1 MIRLLSRTSDGV
13 ADLGLQSLDPWNASE
28 SCASGLPNESEPC
41 SQLPGGERQ
50 IWHFCMLFS
59 SEHQRAAVLMLN
71 PCGAVQTAA
80 PYYFAINSTEEMIYL
95 ENPETG
101 YEKAHRQVE
110 QIFREVLPARGM
122 TVREGQIR
130 LCHTMLDALFGRDV
144 ALCDAGVGL
153 GKTYAYLIACVLWQL
168 QRPRQMQRPVVISTA
183 SITLQNAIL
192 EEYIPFLSDALIQN
206 GYIREPICAVLRKGK
221 ERFVCDMRLLI
232 RQKQITARGKR
243 FRKRATALREA
254 RQCLDLDRLPNLPRH
269 ERRLIC
275 VPSRCGR
282 SCIEHSDCRYRQ
294 YLKASNGP
302 SVTIQVCNHNY
313 LLADAAHRQNG
324 WTPLLK
330 DYQALVIDE
339 AHKLPETVRQMNTRR
354 ISSSEL
360 LACEK
365 LLTAGHCGLSAQK
378 LRAVIREFHAAFVPP
393 ETKAERAIPL
403 QQTKAGTAALQHL
416 DRAIGE
422 ILKQRPEALPQGMR
436 GKLSAIQQLIPLFL
450 GTDNTFVRYLTW
462 HRESGGTGVDLCAVP
477 FDLSKCLSSALWD
490 EQKPAILTSGTL
502 AVGEDFS
509 HAEKRLG
516 LDRGTPL
523 RTLKVLSPFE
533 YEKNCMLYF
542 PESRQRKSE
551 PEEERIARQI
561 EELVHAASGHTLV
574 LFTSYDQMG
583 HVYEKLKDKLPLP
596 VLQLRRN
603 AQTYLQ
609 QFKQLPN
616 AVLFASGACW
626 EGVDFPG
633 DMVSLLVI
641 PRLPFPVPDPL
652 GEALRTQYCNLHSY
666 IRTEIVPEM
675 QIKLRQGFGRAI
687 RTETDSC
694 VVAILDPRAAPG
706 GLYHRAVLDAL
717 PEMPIGASLRE
728 VRKFY
733 RMHKGPEYFLP
744 K

>member
-1 MIRLLSRTSDGV
+1 MS
-13 ADLGLQSLDPWNASE
+13 
-28 SCASGLPNESEPC
+28 
-41 SQLPGGERQ
+41 
-50 IWHFCMLFS
+50 
-59 SEHQRAAVLMLN
+59 N

-80 PYYFAINSTEEMIYL
+80 PYYFAINSTEGMIYL
-95 ENPETG
+95 TNPETG
-101 YEKAHRQVE
+101 YEKAHRQAE
-110 QIFREVLPARGM
+110 QIFREVLPAKGM

-153 GKTYAYLIACVLWQL
+153 GKTYAYLVACVLWQL

-192 EEYIPFLSDALIQN
+192 EEYIPFLSNTLIQN

-243 FRKRATALREA
+243 YRKRAAALREA
-254 RQCLDLDRLPNLPRH
+254 GRCLDLDRLPNLPLH

-275 VPSRCGR
+275 VPNRCGR

-365 LLTAGHCGLSAQK
+365 QLTASHCGLSAQK
-378 LRAVIREFHAAFVPP
+378 LRAVTREFLAAFVPP

-403 QQTKAGTAALQHL
+403 QQTKAGTAALQHM
-416 DRAIGE
+416 DKAIGE
-422 ILKQRPEALPQGMR
+422 ILKQRPEALPR
-436 GKLSAIQQLIPLFL
+436 GLCVKLSAIQELIPLFL

-462 HRESGGTGVDLCAVP
+462 HRESGGTSVDLCAVL
-477 FDLSKCLSSALWD
+477 FDLPKCLSSALWD

-509 HAEKRLG
+509 HTEKRLG

-523 RTLKVLSPFE
+523 RTLRVLSPFE

-542 PESRQRKSE
+542 PESRRHKSE
-551 PEEERIARQI
+551 PDEECIARQI
-561 EELVHAASGHTLV
+561 EELVHAANGHTLV

-583 HVYEKLKDKLPLP
+583 HVYEKLKGKLHLP

-609 QFKQLPN
+609 QFKKLPN

-633 DMVSLLVI
+633 DMVSLLVV

-652 GEALRTQYCNLHSY
+652 GEALRTQYYDLRSY
-666 IRTEIVPEM
+666 IQSEIVPEM

-706 GLYHRAVLDAL
+706 GRYHRAVLDAL
-717 PEMPIGASLRE
+717 PEMPVGASLRE
-728 VRKFY
+728 VRRFY
-733 RMHKGPEYFLP
+733 RTHKSPEYFLP

>member
-1 MIRLLSRTSDGV
+1 MS
-13 ADLGLQSLDPWNASE
+13 
-28 SCASGLPNESEPC
+28 
-41 SQLPGGERQ
+41 
-50 IWHFCMLFS
+50 
-59 SEHQRAAVLMLN
+59 N

-80 PYYFAINSTEEMIYL
+80 PYYFAINSTEGMIYL
-95 ENPETG
+95 TNPETG
-101 YEKAHRQVE
+101 YEKAHRQAE

-122 TVREGQIR
+122 SVREGQIR

-153 GKTYAYLIACVLWQL
+153 GKTYAYLVACVLWQL
-168 QRPRQMQRPVVISTA
+168 QRPRPMQRPVVISTA

-192 EEYIPFLSDALIQN
+192 EEYIPFLSEALIQN

-243 FRKRATALREA
+243 YRKRATALREA

-275 VPSRCGR
+275 VPNRCGR

-339 AHKLPETVRQMNTRR
+339 AHKLVETVRQMNTRR

-360 LACEK
+360 LAFEK

-378 LRAVIREFHAAFVPP
+378 LRAVIREFLAAFVPP

-403 QQTKAGTAALQHL
+403 QQTKAATAALRHL

-422 ILKQRPEALPQGMR
+422 ILKQRPEVLPQGLR

-462 HRESGGTGVDLCAVP
+462 HREGGGTGVDLCAVP
-477 FDLSKCLSSALWD
+477 FDLPKCLSSALWD

-509 HAEKRLG
+509 HTEKRLG

-523 RTLKVLSPFE
+523 RTLRVLSPFE
-533 YEKNCMLYF
+533 YEKNCILYF
-542 PESRQRKSE
+542 PESRRRKSE

-561 EELVHAASGHTLV
+561 EELVHAANGHTLV

-603 AQTYLQ
+603 AQSYLQ

-666 IRTEIVPEM
+666 IQTEIVPEM

-706 GLYHRAVLDAL
+706 GRYHQAVLDAL
-717 PEMPIGASLRE
+717 PEMPIGATLRE

-733 RMHKGPEYFLP
+733 RTHKSPEYFLP

>member
-1 MIRLLSRTSDGV
+1 MS
-13 ADLGLQSLDPWNASE
+13 
-28 SCASGLPNESEPC
+28 
-41 SQLPGGERQ
+41 
-50 IWHFCMLFS
+50 
-59 SEHQRAAVLMLN
+59 N
-71 PCGAVQTAA
+71 PCGAVHQPLRRTIL
-80 PYYFAINSTEEMIYL
+80 PSTKEMIL
-95 ENPETG
+95 LTNPETG
-101 YEKAHRQVE
+101 YEKAHRQAE
-110 QIFREVLPARGM
+110 QIFREVFPARGM

-153 GKTYAYLIACVLWQL
+153 GKTYAYLVACVLWQL
-168 QRPRQMQRPVVISTA
+168 QRPRPMQRPVVISTA

-192 EEYIPFLSDALIQN
+192 EEYIPFLSKILIQN
-206 GYIREPICAVLRKGK
+206 GYIKDPICAVLRKGK
-221 ERFVCDMRLLI
+221 ERFVCDVRLMI

-243 FRKRATALREA
+243 YRKRATTLREA

-282 SCIEHSDCRYRQ
+282 SCIAHLACRYRQ

-302 SVTIQVCNHNY
+302 SVTIQICNHNY
-313 LLADAAHRQNG
+313 LLADAAHRQNR

-354 ISSSEL
+354 ICSAEL
-360 LACEK
+360 LAYEK
-365 LLTAGHCGLSAQK
+365 MLTASHCGLSAQK
-378 LRAVIREFHAAFVPP
+378 LRAVTREFLAAFALP
-393 ETKAERAIPL
+393 ETKAERVMTL
-403 QQTKAGTAALQHL
+403 QQTKAGIAALQHL
-416 DRAIGE
+416 DKAIGE
-422 ILKQRPEALPQGMR
+422 ILKQRPEALPRGLC

-462 HRESGGTGVDLCAVP
+462 HREGGGIGVDLCAVP
-477 FDLSKCLSSALWD
+477 FDLPKYLSSALWG

-509 HAEKRLG
+509 HIEKRLG

-523 RTLKVLSPFE
+523 RNLKVLSPFD

-542 PESRQRKSE
+542 PESRLRKSE
-551 PEEERIARQI
+551 TDEARIARQI
-561 EELVHAASGHTLV
+561 EELVHAANGHTLV

-596 VLQLRRN
+596 ILQLRRN

-652 GEALRTQYCNLHSY
+652 GEALRTQYCDLHSY
-666 IRTEIVPEM
+666 IQTEIVPEM

-694 VVAILDPRAAPG
+694 VVAILDPRAAPDG
-706 GLYHRAVLDAL
+706 RYHRAVLDAL
-717 PEMPIGASLRE
+717 PEMPIEASLRE

-733 RMHKGPEYFLP
+733 RTHKGPEYFLP

>member
-1 MIRLLSRTSDGV
+1 MT
-13 ADLGLQSLDPWNASE
+13 
-28 SCASGLPNESEPC
+28 
-41 SQLPGGERQ
+41 
-50 IWHFCMLFS
+50 
-59 SEHQRAAVLMLN
+59 
-71 PCGAVQTAA
+71 
-80 PYYFAINSTEEMIYL
+80 
-95 ENPETG
+95 NPETG
-101 YEKAHRQVE
+101 YEKAHQQVE
-110 QIFREVLPARGM
+110 QIFREVFPARGM
-122 TVREGQIR
+122 AVREGQIR

-153 GKTYAYLIACVLWQL
+153 GKTYAYLVACVLWQL
-168 QRPRQMQRPVVISTA
+168 QKPRPMQRPVVISTA

-192 EEYIPFLSDALIQN
+192 EEYIPFLSETLIQN
-206 GYIREPICAVLRKGK
+206 GYIQDPICAMLRKGK
-221 ERFVCDMRLLI
+221 ERFVCDVRLLI
-232 RQKQITARGKR
+232 RQKQITARGIR

-254 RQCLDLDRLPNLPRH
+254 RRCLDLDRLPNLPRH

-275 VPSRCGR
+275 VPNRCGS
-282 SCIEHSDCRYRQ
+282 SCIAHSDCRYRQ

-354 ISSSEL
+354 ICSAEL
-360 LACEK
+360 LAYEK
-365 LLTAGHCGLSAQK
+365 LLISSHCGLSAQK
-378 LRAVIREFHAAFVPP
+378 LRAVTREFLAAFVPP

-416 DRAIGE
+416 DKAIGE
-422 ILKQRPEALPQGMR
+422 ILKQKPEALPRGLC
-436 GKLSAIQQLIPLFL
+436 GKLSVIQQLIPLFL
-450 GTDNTFVRYLTW
+450 GTDSTFVRYLTW
-462 HRESGGTGVDLCAVP
+462 RRESGGTGVDLCAVP
-477 FDLSKCLSSALWD
+477 FDLPKCLSSALWD

-523 RTLKVLSPFE
+523 RTLKVLSPFD

-542 PESRQRKSE
+542 PESRRHKSE

-561 EELVHAASGHTLV
+561 EELVRAANGHALV

-583 HVYEKLKDKLPLP
+583 RVYEKLKDKFPVP
-596 VLQLRRN
+596 VLQ
-603 AQTYLQ
+603 AQRAPQAYLQ

-633 DMVSLLVI
+633 DMVSLLVV

-652 GEALRTQYCNLHSY
+652 GEALRTQYYDLRSY
-666 IRTEIVPEM
+666 IQSEIVPEM

-706 GLYHRAVLDAL
+706 GRYHRAVLDAL
-717 PEMPIGASLRE
+717 PEMPVGASLRE
-728 VRKFY
+728 VRRFY
-733 RMHKGPEYFLP
+733 RTHKSPEYFLP

>member
-1 MIRLLSRTSDGV
+1 MFPDARG
-13 ADLGLQSLDPWNASE
+13 AS
-28 SCASGLPNESEPC
+28 CKYGILHV
-41 SQLPGGERQ
+41 
-50 IWHFCMLFS
+50 ILFFLNINS
-59 SEHQRAAVLMLN
+59 PHVLMSN
-71 PCGAVQTAA
+71 PRGAVQTAA
-80 PYYFAINSTEEMIYL
+80 PHYFAINSTEGMIYL
-95 ENPETG
+95 TNPETG
-101 YEKAHRQVE
+101 YEKAHRQAE

-122 TVREGQIR
+122 AVREGQIR
-130 LCHTMLDALFGRDV
+130 LCHTMLDTLFGRDV

-153 GKTYAYLIACVLWQL
+153 GKTYAYLVACVLWQL

-232 RQKQITARGKR
+232 RQKQIAAREKR

-254 RQCLDLDRLPNLPRH
+254 GQCLDLDRLPNLPRH

-275 VPSRCGR
+275 VPNRCGR

-324 WTPLLK
+324 WTSLLK

-378 LRAVIREFHAAFVPP
+378 LRAVIREFLAAFVPP

-403 QQTKAGTAALQHL
+403 QQTKAGAAALQHL

-422 ILKQRPEALPQGMR
+422 ILKQSSEALPR
-436 GKLSAIQQLIPLFL
+436 GLCSKLSAIQELIPLFR

-462 HRESGGTGVDLCAVP
+462 HREGDVDLCAVP
-477 FDLSKCLSSALWD
+477 FDLPQCLSSALWN

-509 HAEKRLG
+509 HTEKRLG
-516 LDRGTPL
+516 LDRGAPL
-523 RTLKVLSPFE
+523 RTLKVLSPFD
-533 YEKNCMLYF
+533 YAKNCMLYF
-542 PESRQRKSE
+542 PESRRSKSE
-551 PEEERIARQI
+551 PDEERIARQI
-561 EELVHAASGHTLV
+561 EELVNAANGHTLV

-583 HVYEKLKDKLPLP
+583 HVYEKMKDKLPLP

-609 QFKQLPN
+609 QFKELPN

-633 DMVSLLVI
+633 DMVSLLVVT
-641 PRLPFPVPDPL
+641 RLPFPVPDPL
-652 GEALRTQYCNLHSY
+652 GEALRTQYCDLRNY
-666 IRTEIVPEM
+666 IQTEIVPEM

-706 GLYHRAVLDAL
+706 GRYHRAVLDAL
-717 PEMPIGASLRE
+717 PEMPAGASLRE
-728 VRKFY
+728 VRIFY
-733 RMHKGPEYFLP
+733 RTHKSPEYFLP

>member
-1 MIRLLSRTSDGV
+1 MIRLLPRTSDGV

-28 SCASGLPNESEPC
+28 SCASGCLTKVNRVPKCQGASC
-41 SQLPGGERQ
+41 KYGISA
-50 IWHFCMLFS
+50 CYSLF
-59 SEHQRAAVLMLN
+59 SEHQQPRVLMSN
-71 PCGAVQTAA
+71 PCGAAQTAA
-80 PYYFAINSTEEMIYL
+80 PYYFAINLTEGMIYL
-95 ENPETG
+95 TNSETG

-110 QIFREVLPARGM
+110 QIFQEVFPARGM

-153 GKTYAYLIACVLWQL
+153 GKTYAYLVACVLWQL
-168 QRPRQMQRPVVISTA
+168 QRPRQMQRPVVLSTA

-192 EEYIPFLSDALIQN
+192 EEYIPFLSDVLIQN
-206 GYIREPICAVLRKGK
+206 GYIQDPICAVLRKGK
-221 ERFVCDMRLLI
+221 ERFVCDVRLLI

-254 RQCLDLDRLPNLPRH
+254 RRCLDLDRLPNLPRH

-275 VPSRCGR
+275 VPNRCGR
-282 SCIEHSDCRYRQ
+282 SCIAQSNCRYRQ
-294 YLKASNGP
+294 YLKASNGA

-354 ISSSEL
+354 ICSAEL
-360 LACEK
+360 LAYEK

-378 LRAVIREFHAAFVPP
+378 LRAVIREYLAAFVPP
-393 ETKAERAIPL
+393 ETKSERAIPL

-422 ILKQRPEALPQGMR
+422 ILKQSSEALPR
-436 GKLSAIQQLIPLFL
+436 GLCSKLSAIQELIPLFL

-462 HRESGGTGVDLCAVP
+462 HREGDVDLCAVP
-477 FDLSKCLSSALWD
+477 FDLPKCLSSALWN

-509 HAEKRLG
+509 HTEKRLG

-523 RTLKVLSPFE
+523 RTLKVLSPFD
-533 YEKNCMLYF
+533 YAKNCMLYF
-542 PESRQRKSE
+542 PESRRSKSE
-551 PEEERIARQI
+551 PDEERIARQI
-561 EELVHAASGHTLV
+561 EELVNAANGHALV

-583 HVYEKLKDKLPLP
+583 RVYEKMKDKLPLP

-609 QFKQLPN
+609 QFKELPN

-633 DMVSLLVI
+633 DMVSLLMVT
-641 PRLPFPVPDPL
+641 RLPFPVPDPL
-652 GEALRTQYCNLHSY
+652 GEALRTQYCNLRNY
-666 IRTEIVPEM
+666 IQTEIVPEM

-706 GLYHRAVLDAL
+706 GRYHRAVLDAL
-717 PEMPIGASLRE
+717 PEMPVGASLRE
-728 VRKFY
+728 VRIFY
-733 RMHKGPEYFLP
+733 RTHKSPEYFLP